1 MRKRLLSR
9 SLVALVAAFTMLVAV
24 APAAEARSDTKD
36 KRVLLIHG
44 YQPWGTP
51 TSPCDMWGSMETALR
66 NQGYTGAL
74 TTVQYYDAQ
83 VACDVSVIPH
93 GSATKHH
100 APSGGVHDRYVSIRH
115 LGYELAWMIYD
126 RYSRYGETVD
136 IAAHS
141 MGGLVARY
149 ALAQVQ
155 RGHSEFPPHL
165 YVEDVVTLGTPH
177 NGSGYASWCWTTQC
191 GEMSPGSSFLSW
203 LRSYAWNPQ
212 ASGGTDWTAMG
223 SYDDGTVSESSAVDM
238 GAAHKVLYQPAADI
252 DHGEYYTATSTSAS
266 APVYYSDNGG
276 SWYSWSGGYW
286 PVRWTAT
293 SMHLG
298 TW

>member
-1 MRKRLLSR
+1 MEKHLGRRA
-9 SLVALVAAFTMLVAV
+9 LVALVAAFAMLIAV
-24 APAAEARSDTKD
+24 APAADARTDSKD
-36 KRVLLIHG
+36 KRVLLLHG

-51 TSPCDMWGSMETALR
+51 TSPCDMWGPMETALR
-66 NQGYTGAL
+66 AQGYTGEL
-74 TTVQYYDAQ
+74 TSVQYYDAQ

-93 GSATKHH
+93 GSASKHH
-100 APSGGVHDRYVSIRH
+100 PPSGGVHDRYVSIRH

-126 RYSRYGETVD
+126 RYSRNGQTVD
-136 IAAHS
+136 VAAHS
-141 MGGLVARY
+141 MGGLVVRY

-155 RGHSEFPPHL
+155 RGNVDFPPYL
-165 YVEDVVTLGTPH
+165 YVEDVVTMGTPH

-191 GEMSPGSSFLSW
+191 GEMSAGSSFLSW

-212 ASGGTDWTAMG
+212 VSGGTDWTAMG

-238 GAAHKVLYQPAADI
+238 GAAHKVLYTGAANI
-252 DHGEYYTATSTSAS
+252 DHGHYYTSTSTATT
-266 APVYYSDNGG
+266 APVTYSDNGG
-276 SWYSWSGGYW
+276 AWYSWSSGYW
-286 PVRWTAT
+286 PVRWTST